1 MISRLR
7 WVGATTLV
15 AVAVVIPIVGL
26 AVDSLRGSDIAAVWS
41 RAGVREAVWFS
52 LWQGAVSTIAAVVV
66 GLAPAWALSRF
77 DLPGRRIALTALTVP
92 FVLPTVVVGAAF
104 LAALPDRFD
113 RSVLAIVL
121 AHVFFNVSVVVRT
134 VVPAWTAIDER
145 LLDAARTLGAS
156 PLTVARTIV
165 WPLLRPAVA
174 GAAGLVFVMCA
185 TSYGVVRLLGGPG
198 RSTLDVEIYR
208 RAVDLADV
216 SGATVLAV
224 AQTLVIVALFAL
236 WSRSAAR
243 RASIATTRRRRAP
256 VAVSVAVWTLVAS
269 FAVVPGALVV
279 ASFRSASG
287 WSTAGWRAVFT
298 GGDGLRVPVDVGD
311 AIVNSVVFAVLA
323 ALVAVPLGVALAR
336 AAVSSSSRAADFV
349 ASLPLGSSAVVVG
362 LGIIVTYDTGVFDV
376 RGEWWLVP
384 LVHAAV
390 ALPFVVRAIVPM
402 VEAIPPGLAQA
413 AATLGAAPWRRW
425 FDIDLPLLRP
435 AVATASAFSLT
446 MSIGEFGATSF
457 LTRRDTTTLPIVV
470 DTLLGR
476 AGSLP
481 HMTAFAVASVL
492 LVVTVLTVTAVDR
505 SVRT

>member
-1 MISRLR
+1 MIARLR
-7 WVGATTLV
+7 WIGATVLV
-15 AVAVVIPIVGL
+15 AVAVVIPLVGL
-26 AVDSLRGSDIAAVWS
+26 AVDSLRGSDITAVWS
-41 RAGVREAVWFS
+41 RSGVREAVWFS
-52 LWQGAVSTIAAVVV
+52 LWQGALSTFAAVVV
-66 GLAPAWALSRF
+66 GLAPAWALARF
-77 DLPGRRIALTALTVP
+77 DLPGRRVALTALTVP

-134 VVPAWTAIDER
+134 VVPAWSAVDDH

-156 PLTVARTIV
+156 PLTVARTVV
-165 WPLLRPAVA
+165 WPLLRPAIM

-208 RAVDLADV
+208 RAFDLADV

-224 AQTLVIVALFAL
+224 AQTLVIVALFAV
-236 WSRSAAR
+236 WSRSATR
-243 RASIATTRRRRAP
+243 RSSITTTRRRRAP
-256 VAVSVAVWTLVAS
+256 IAVTTAVWTLVAL
-269 FAVVPGALVV
+269 FATVPAALVL

-287 WSTAGWRAVFT
+287 WSTAGWRALFT
-298 GGDGLRVPVDVGD
+298 GGDGLRVPIDLGD
-311 AIVNSVVFAVLA
+311 AIVNSLVFAVLA

-336 AAVSSSSRAADFV
+336 AAVSSSSRLADFI

-362 LGIIVTYDTGVFDV
+362 LGIIVTYDTGSFDV

-390 ALPFVVRAIVPM
+390 ALPFVVRAVIPM
-402 VEAIPPGLAQA
+402 VESIPPGLAQA
-413 AATLGAAPWRRW
+413 AATLGASPGRRW
-425 FDIDLPLLRP
+425 LDIDLPLLRP
-435 AVATASAFSLT
+435 ALATASAFSLT

-481 HMTAFAVASVL
+481 HMTAFAVASL
-492 LVVTVLTVTAVDR
+492 LLVLTVVAVTTVDR
-505 SVRT
+505 SVRA

>member
-1 MISRLR
+1 
-7 WVGATTLV
+7 
-15 AVAVVIPIVGL
+15 
-26 AVDSLRGSDIAAVWS
+26 
-41 RAGVREAVWFS
+41 
-52 LWQGAVSTIAAVVV
+52 
-66 GLAPAWALSRF
+66 
-77 DLPGRRIALTALTVP
+77 
-92 FVLPTVVVGAAF
+92 
-104 LAALPDRFD
+104 
-113 RSVLAIVL
+113 
-121 AHVFFNVSVVVRT
+121 
-134 VVPAWTAIDER
+134 
-145 LLDAARTLGAS
+145 
-156 PLTVARTIV
+156 
-165 WPLLRPAVA
+165 
-174 GAAGLVFVMCA
+174 
-185 TSYGVVRLLGGPG
+185 
-198 RSTLDVEIYR
+198 
-208 RAVDLADV
+208 
-216 SGATVLAV
+216 
-224 AQTLVIVALFAL
+224 
-236 WSRSAAR
+236 
-243 RASIATTRRRRAP
+243 
-256 VAVSVAVWTLVAS
+256 
-269 FAVVPGALVV
+269 
-279 ASFRSASG
+279 
-287 WSTAGWRAVFT
+287 VFT

-323 ALVAVPLGVALAR
+323 AVVAVPLGVALAR

>member
-1 MISRLR
+1 VIARLR
-7 WVGATTLV
+7 WVGATVLV
-15 AVAVVIPIVGL
+15 AVAVVIPLVGL
-26 AVDSLRGSDIAAVWS
+26 AVDSLRGSDITAVWS
-41 RAGVREAVWFS
+41 RSGVSEAVWFS
-52 LWQGAVSTIAAVVV
+52 LGQGALSTIAAVVV

-77 DLPGRRIALTALTVP
+77 DLPGRRVALTALTIP

-134 VVPAWTAIDER
+134 VVPAWSAIDEY

-156 PLTVARTIV
+156 PFTVARTIV
-165 WPLLRPAVA
+165 WPLLRPALT

-224 AQTLVIVALFAL
+224 AQSLVIVALFAV
-236 WSRSAAR
+236 WSRSATHR
-243 RASIATTRRRRAP
+243 TSISTARRRRAP
-256 VAVSVAVWTLVAS
+256 IAVTAAVWTLVAS
-269 FAVVPGALVV
+269 FATVPGALVL

-311 AIVNSVVFAVLA
+311 AIVNSLVFAVLA
-323 ALVAVPLGVALAR
+323 ALVAVPFGVALAR
-336 AAVSSSSRAADFV
+336 AAVSSSSRLADFV

-390 ALPFVVRAIVPM
+390 ALPFVVRAVIPM

-413 AATLGAAPWRRW
+413 AATLGASLGRRW
-425 FDIDLPLLRP
+425 LDIDLPLLRP
-435 AVATASAFSLT
+435 ALATASAFSLT

-492 LVVTVLTVTAVDR
+492 LVLTVVAVTTVDR
-505 SVRT
+505 SVRA